1 MTAKGKPK
9 PMILPQRAAAGTG
22 KLMDNQD
29 TVMRGDSMSSPAKRR
44 RITFDTTESE
54 ARNLKALAASNGMS
68 VRELMEG
75 AISTLNVL
83 LEANEG
89 SSVQEIFHSI
99 RAHPKLE

>member
-1 MTAKGKPK
+1 MTAKAKPK
-9 PMILPQRAAAGTG
+9 PMVLPRRSTAGTG

-29 TVMRGDSMSSPAKRR
+29 TVMKGDSTLSPSKRR

-54 ARNLKALAASNGMS
+54 ARSLKALAASNGMS
-68 VRELMEG
+68 IRELMEG

-83 LEANEG
+83 VEANEG

-99 RAHPKLE
+99 KISPKLE

>member
-9 PMILPQRAAAGTG
+9 PMISPQRAAAGTG
-22 KLMDNQD
+22 RLMDNQD
-29 TVMRGDSMSSPAKRR
+29 TTMKGDSTAVSKKRR

-54 ARNLKALAASNGMS
+54 ARSLKALAASNGMS
-68 VRELMEG
+68 VRELMEE

-83 LEANEG
+83 VEANEG
-89 SSVQEIFHSI
+89 SSVQEILHSV